1 MQIERL
7 LQTRI
12 AILDGA
18 MGTMIQAQR
27 LDESGFRG
35 RQFVNHPSDLKGCND
50 LLCITR
56 PELVEAIH
64 RQYLEAGADIIETNT
79 FNSTSISMAD
89 YKLEHLVYDLNL
101 AGARVARR
109 AVEKVMGADPARP
122 RFVAGA
128 IGPTNRTASMS
139 PNVNNPAFRAITF
152 DQLVEAYTEQVSG
165 LMDGGVD
172 VLLCETVFDTLNL
185 KAALFA
191 IDQYFEA
198 NGRRAPVMVS
208 VTITDRSGRTL
219 SGQTV
224 EAFWNSIAHIPL
236 LSVGINCAL
245 GAKQMRPYIE
255 ELSQIAP
262 VFISCYPNAGLP
274 NAFGGFDETP
284 EIMSADLREF
294 AERGWLNI
302 VGGCCGTT
310 PAHIKALAEAVREL
324 SPRTPT
330 TPEPYTRLS
339 GLEPLTIR
347 PDTNFVNIGERT
359 NVTGSPAFAKLVLS
373 GDYEGA
379 LAVARQQ
386 VDGGAQ
392 IIDVNMDEAMLDSK
406 EAMSTFLRL
415 IASEPDIARVPIMI
429 DSSKWEVIEAGL
441 KCVQGKG
448 IVNSISLKEG
458 EEAFRRHARLIKRY
472 GAAVVVMAFDEVG
485 QADTVE
491 RKVEICARA
500 YRILTEEI
508 GFPPQDIIFDPN
520 VLTVATGIEEH
531 ANYAINFIEATRK
544 IKATLPR
551 CKISGGISNISFSFR
566 GNNAVREAMHS
577 AFLYHAIRAG
587 LDLGIVNAGQLAVY
601 EEIPKDLL
609 ELVEDVLL
617 NRRPDATERLVSFAE
632 TVKQKDKAAVQE
644 DAWRQGPVEERL
656 SHALVKGIVEYIEAD
671 VEEARRKYATPLEV
685 IEGPLMAGMN
695 IVGDLFGSG
704 KMFLPQVVKS
714 ARVMKKAVAYLQ
726 PFMEAEKERTGRRVA
741 QGKIV
746 LATVKGDVHD
756 IGKNIVGVVL
766 GCNNYEVIDLGVMVP
781 CEKILATARER
792 HVNIIGLSGLITPS
806 LDEMVHVAREMARE
820 GFAVPLLIG
829 GATTSKA
836 HTAVKIAPA
845 YERPVVHVLDA
856 SRAVGVVGALMSP
869 ERQPGFAEKNRRDQ
883 EQVRHAHKERGERTL
898 LTLAEARLRRAPI
911 LWRAADI
918 PKPAFT
924 GVRVLDRLPLE
935 RIVPFIDWSPF
946 FHTWE
951 LRGRYPKILEDPT
964 VGAKA
969 KELFDDAQALLNTIV
984 SRKLLTARGVYG
996 FFPANSVEDDI
1007 ELYRDES
1014 RSKVL
1019 ATVHTLRQ
1027 QTPKPEGQFNQALA
1041 DFIAPK
1047 STGLP
1052 DYIGAFAVTS
1062 GIGLAAVCE
1071 RFEKEHDDYNS
1082 IMAKALA
1089 DRLAE
1094 AFAEY
1099 LHKQAREEW
1108 GYGKAEALSN
1118 EDLIRERY
1126 RGIRPAP
1133 GYPACPDHTEK
1144 RILFDLLQAEK
1155 NAGITLTENFAMLP
1169 ASSVSGLYFAHP
1181 DAKYFAVG
1189 KLGRDQILDYARRKN
1204 MDLVA
1209 IERWLSPNL
1218 NYDPAATS

>member
-1 MQIERL
+1 MQLEQL

-35 RQFVNHPSDLKGCND
+35 RQFANHPSDLKGCND

-89 YKLEHLVYDLNL
+89 YKLERLVYDLNL

-109 AVEKVMGADPARP
+109 AVEKVMAADPARP

-152 DQLVEAYTEQVSG
+152 DQLVEAYTEQISG

-191 IDQYFEA
+191 IDQYFDA
-198 NGRRAPVMVS
+198 KGRRAPVMVS

-262 VFISCYPNAGLP
+262 V
-274 NAFGGFDETP
+274 
-284 EIMSADLREF
+284 
-294 AERGWLNI
+294 
-302 VGGCCGTT
+302 
-310 PAHIKALAEAVREL
+310 
-324 SPRTPT
+324 
-330 TPEPYTRLS
+330 
-339 GLEPLTIR
+339 
-347 PDTNFVNIGERT
+347 
-359 NVTGSPAFAKLVLS
+359 VLS

-458 EEAFRRHARLIKRY
+458 EEAFRRYARLIKRY

-485 QADTVE
+485 QADTIE
-491 RKVEICARA
+491 RKVQICTRA

-544 IKATLPR
+544 IKAALPG
-551 CKISGGISNISFSFR
+551 CKVSGCVSNSSFSFR

-617 NRRPDATERLVSFAE
+617 NRRP
-632 TVKQKDKAAVQE
+632 
-644 DAWRQGPVEERL
+644 
-656 SHALVKGIVEYIEAD
+656 
-671 VEEARRKYATPLEV
+671 
-685 IEGPLMAGMN
+685 
-695 IVGDLFGSG
+695 
-704 KMFLPQVVKS
+704 
-714 ARVMKKAVAYLQ
+714 
-726 PFMEAEKERTGRRVA
+726 
-741 QGKIV
+741 
-746 LATVKGDVHD
+746 
-756 IGKNIVGVVL
+756 
-766 GCNNYEVIDLGVMVP
+766 
-781 CEKILATARER
+781 
-792 HVNIIGLSGLITPS
+792 
-806 LDEMVHVAREMARE
+806 
-820 GFAVPLLIG
+820 
-829 GATTSKA
+829 
-836 HTAVKIAPA
+836 
-845 YERPVVHVLDA
+845 
-856 SRAVGVVGALMSP
+856 
-869 ERQPGFAEKNRRDQ
+869 
-883 EQVRHAHKERGERTL
+883 
-898 LTLAEARLRRAPI
+898 
-911 LWRAADI
+911 
-918 PKPAFT
+918 
-924 GVRVLDRLPLE
+924 
-935 RIVPFIDWSPF
+935 
-946 FHTWE
+946 
-951 LRGRYPKILEDPT
+951 
-964 VGAKA
+964 
-969 KELFDDAQALLNTIV
+969 
-984 SRKLLTARGVYG
+984 
-996 FFPANSVEDDI
+996 
-1007 ELYRDES
+1007 
-1014 RSKVL
+1014 
-1019 ATVHTLRQ
+1019 
-1027 QTPKPEGQFNQALA
+1027 
-1041 DFIAPK
+1041 
-1047 STGLP
+1047 
-1052 DYIGAFAVTS
+1052 
-1062 GIGLAAVCE
+1062 
-1071 RFEKEHDDYNS
+1071 
-1082 IMAKALA
+1082 
-1089 DRLAE
+1089 
-1094 AFAEY
+1094 
-1099 LHKQAREEW
+1099 
-1108 GYGKAEALSN
+1108 
-1118 EDLIRERY
+1118 
-1126 RGIRPAP
+1126 
-1133 GYPACPDHTEK
+1133 
-1144 RILFDLLQAEK
+1144 
-1155 NAGITLTENFAMLP
+1155 
-1169 ASSVSGLYFAHP
+1169 
-1181 DAKYFAVG
+1181 
-1189 KLGRDQILDYARRKN
+1189 
-1204 MDLVA
+1204 
-1209 IERWLSPNL
+1209 
-1218 NYDPAATS
+1218 